1 MTFRQGSVTDDGAL
15 LPYQER
21 DRWERPMSAAD
32 TTTAKVPPTRPS
44 TPTGAGGGAGEG
56 AGGAE
61 RPARRRRAGG
71 PAALPWALLAPCL
84 LVLLLVLGYPLA
96 RLVTLSFQKF
106 GQPQLWGFQEPEQ
119 VGFANFARI
128 LGDGEFWAVVVRT
141 VVFAGGAVI
150 LTMVLG
156 MLTALLLQRV
166 SGWVKT
172 LVNIA
177 LVASWGMPVIVATAI
192 FKWLFDTDY
201 GVLNWLLSRL
211 PGVDMT
217 GHNWFADGPQGLAV
231 IMLLVVWGAVPFVA
245 ITLSAG
251 LTQVPKELEEAA
263 RLDGAGS
270 WGVFRY
276 VTLPVLKPIIVMLTT
291 LSVIWDMGVFPQVF
305 VMRNGHPE
313 AEFQLL
319 TTYSYDKAFVV
330 NDYGGGSAIALVT
343 VVLLLGVVAVYMRQM
358 LKIGE
363 VE

>member
-1 MTFRQGSVTDDGAL
+1 
-15 LPYQER
+15 
-21 DRWERPMSAAD
+21 MSAAD
-32 TTTAKVPPTRPS
+32 TSTAKVPPARQSEPAGTGRVARG
-44 TPTGAGGGAGEG
+44 TGAPGQRGVRRRRRGGGGAG
-56 AGGAE
+56 
-61 RPARRRRAGG
+61 
-71 PAALPWALLAPCL
+71 LPWALLAPCL
-84 LVLLLVLGYPLA
+84 AVLLLVLGYPLA

-106 GQPQLWGFQEPEQ
+106 GQPQLWGFQEPES
-119 VGFANFARI
+119 VGFANFTGI

-141 VVFAGGAVI
+141 VLFAAGAVV

-156 MLTALLLQRV
+156 MLIALLLQRV
-166 SGWVKT
+166 SGWVRT
-172 LVNIA
+172 LINIA

-201 GVLNWLLSRL
+201 GVLNWLFSRL
-211 PGVDMT
+211 PGVDMS
-217 GHNWFADGPQGLAV
+217 GHNWFASGPEGLTV

-251 LTQVPKELEEAA
+251 LTQVPRELEEAA
-263 RLDGAGS
+263 RLDGAGA

-343 VVLLLGVVAVYMRQM
+343 VLLLLGVVAVYMRQM

-363 VE
+363 AE

>member
-1 MTFRQGSVTDDGAL
+1 
-15 LPYQER
+15 
-21 DRWERPMSAAD
+21 MSAAD
-32 TTTAKVPPTRPS
+32 TTTAKVPPQRPS
-44 TPTGAGGGAGEG
+44 PTPGAGTGAGPG
-56 AGGAE
+56 
-61 RPARRRRAGG
+61 RAGRPG
-71 PAALPWALLAPCL
+71 KPRGTGDGAAVPWALLAPCL
-84 LVLLLVLGYPLA
+84 LVLLLVLGYPLV
-96 RLVTLSFQKF
+96 RLVTLSFQNF
-106 GQPQLWGFQEPEQ
+106 GQPQLWGFKEPESA
-119 VGFANFARI
+119 GFANFTKI
-128 LGDGEFWAVVVRT
+128 LGDGEFWAVVLRT
-141 VVFAGGAVI
+141 VLFAGGAVV

-156 MLTALLLQRV
+156 MLIALLLQRV

-172 LVNIA
+172 LVNVA
-177 LVASWGMPVIVATAI
+177 LVASWGMPIIVATAI

-201 GVLNWLLSRL
+201 GVLNWLFSRL
-211 PGVDMT
+211 PGVDMV
-217 GHNWFADGPQGLAV
+217 GHNWFASGPQGLAV
-231 IMLLVVWGAVPFVA
+231 IMLLVVWGAVPFVV
-245 ITLSAG
+245 ITLTAG
-251 LTQVPKELEEAA
+251 LSQVPKELEEAA
-263 RLDGAGS
+263 RLDGAGA

-276 VTLPVLKPIIVMLTT
+276 VTLPILKPVIVMLTT